1 MTDPRT
7 PSSRA
12 PGAARARDF
21 KAELARALLALQVA
35 IDGVGHNK
43 LRAALTSLGI
53 LFGTASVIAMLA
65 IGRGAQQEIL
75 EQMQLL
81 GTNNVVITP
90 LAEQSESDLAQSSNG
105 DAKEEPQRF
114 TPGLTEADA
123 RAIEAVIP
131 SLDAVS
137 GELVLNTT
145 ISREGYRRTGKVV
158 GADTSYFRLLNL
170 RLADGAGFTRAH
182 VERGAPVA
190 IIGHGVRTRFFTTEQ
205 AIGRR
210 LKVGESWLTVVGVL
224 EDRRISAP
232 LAQKL
237 GVRDANMDVYVP
249 LSTALLRY
257 RDRTLVTKRD
267 VELGARQEMGTNFV
281 AEGGP
286 ESAAEEEMKR
296 ERRNYHQLDRII
308 VRVADGQLVAPV
320 ADVVRRMLTRRHNQ
334 VIDFEVTVPELLLQ
348 QERRTRTIFNVVLG
362 AIASI
367 SLIVGGIGIMNI
379 MLASVLER
387 IREIGVRRAL
397 GATQKDILW
406 QFLQE
411 AGMIS
416 LAGGIA
422 GVLVG
427 AGLSFGIRRFAGIET
442 LISPMSIVAA
452 FGVSLTVGLVFGIV
466 PAWRAARQD
475 PVVCLR
481 YE

>member
-1 MTDPRT
+1 MESDGRT
-7 PSSRA
+7 PGS
-12 PGAARARDF
+12 AR
-21 KAELARALLALQVA
+21 LARALLTLRVAL
-35 IDGVGHNK
+35 DGVGHNK

-75 EQMQLL
+75 EQMRLL
-81 GTNNVVITP
+81 GTNNVIVTP
-90 LAEQSESDLAQSSNG
+90 LAEQSEAQISSAAAS

-123 RAIEAVIP
+123 RAITAMIP
-131 SLDAVS
+131 TVDAVS

-145 ISREGYRRTGKVV
+145 LSREGYRRTGKVV
-158 GADTSYFRLLNL
+158 GADTTYFRLLNL
-170 RLADGAGFTRAH
+170 QLASGSGFTQMH
-182 VERGAPVA
+182 IERGAPVA
-190 IIGHGVRTRFFTTEQ
+190 IIGHGVRTRFFTTEEP
-205 AIGRR
+205 IGRR
-210 LKVGESWLTVVGVL
+210 IKVGESWMTVVGVL

-249 LSTALLRY
+249 LSTALRRY

-267 VELGARQEMGTNFV
+267 VEQGARQEMGTAYV
-281 AEGGP
+281 IESGP
-286 ESAAEEEMKR
+286 ETPAAEEQKR
-296 ERRNYHQLDRII
+296 ERRNYHQLDRIV
-308 VRVADGQLVAPV
+308 VRVADGATVGPV
-320 ADVVRRMLTRRHNQ
+320 ADVIRRMLQRRHNQ

-348 QERRTRTIFNVVLG
+348 QERRTRTIFNIVLG

-411 AGMIS
+411 AVMIS

-422 GVLVG
+422 GVAVG
-427 AGLSFGIRRFAGIET
+427 AGLSAGIRHFAGIQT
-442 LISPMSIVAA
+442 LISPISIAAA
-452 FGVSLTVGLVFGIV
+452 FGVSLSVGLVFGIV

-475 PVVCLR
+475 PVDCLR

>member
-1 MTDPRT
+1 M
-7 PSSRA
+7 A
-12 PGAARARDF
+12 GATARI
-21 KAELARALLALQVA
+21 ARALLVLRVAL
-35 IDGVGHNK
+35 DGVGHNK

-75 EQMQLL
+75 EQMRLL
-81 GTNNVVITP
+81 GTNNVIITP
-90 LAEQSESDLAQSSNG
+90 LTEQSESSVSPAAEGES
-105 DAKEEPQRF
+105 KEEPQRF
-114 TPGLTEADA
+114 TPGLNDADA
-123 RAIEAVIP
+123 RAIAAGIP
-131 SLDAVS
+131 TVDAVS

-170 RLADGAGFTRAH
+170 DLASGSGFTGTHIA
-182 VERGAPVA
+182 RGAPVA
-190 IIGHGVRTRFFTTEQ
+190 IIGHGVRTRFFTTEEPL
-205 AIGRR
+205 GRR
-210 LKVGESWLTVVGVL
+210 IKVGESWLTVVGVL
-224 EDRRISAP
+224 GDRRISAP

-267 VELGARQEMGTNFV
+267 VEQGARQEMGTEYV
-281 AEGGP
+281 ASSGP
-286 ESAAEEEMKR
+286 ESAAEEEIKR
-296 ERRNYHQLDRII
+296 ERRNYHQLDRIV
-308 VRVADGQLVAPV
+308 VRVTDGELVAPV
-320 ADVVRRMLTRRHNQ
+320 ADIVRRMLQRRHNQ
-334 VIDFEVTVPELLLQ
+334 VIDFEVTIPELLLQ
-348 QERRTRTIFNVVLG
+348 QERRTRTIFNIVLG

-397 GATQKDILW
+397 GATQQDILW

-411 AGMIS
+411 AMMIS
-416 LAGGIA
+416 LAGGLA

-427 AGLSFGIRRFAGIET
+427 AGLSFGIRHFAGIQT

-452 FGVSLTVGLVFGIV
+452 FGVSLSVGLVFGIV

>member
-1 MTDPRT
+1 
-7 PSSRA
+7 
-12 PGAARARDF
+12 
-21 KAELARALLALQVA
+21 
-35 IDGVGHNK
+35 
-43 LRAALTSLGI
+43 
-53 LFGTASVIAMLA
+53 
-65 IGRGAQQEIL
+65 
-75 EQMQLL
+75 
-81 GTNNVVITP
+81 
-90 LAEQSESDLAQSSNG
+90 
-105 DAKEEPQRF
+105 
-114 TPGLTEADA
+114 
-123 RAIEAVIP
+123 
-131 SLDAVS
+131 
-137 GELVLNTT
+137 
-145 ISREGYRRTGKVV
+145 
-158 GADTSYFRLLNL
+158 
-170 RLADGAGFTRAH
+170 
-182 VERGAPVA
+182 
-190 IIGHGVRTRFFTTEQ
+190 
-205 AIGRR
+205 
-210 LKVGESWLTVVGVL
+210 VL

-267 VELGARQEMGTNFV
+267 VEQGARQEMGTSYV
-281 AEGGP
+281 VETGP
-286 ESAAEEEMKR
+286 TSAAEEEVKR

-308 VRVADGQLVAPV
+308 VRVSDGATVTPV
-320 ADVVRRMLTRRHNQ
+320 ADIVRRMLQRRHNQ
-334 VIDFEVTVPELLLQ
+334 VIDYEVTVPELLLQ

-397 GATQKDILW
+397 GATQQDILW

-411 AGMIS
+411 AVMIS

-427 AGLSFGIRRFAGIET
+427 AGLSLGIQHFAGIQT
-442 LISPMSIVAA
+442 LISPLSIVAA
-452 FGVSLTVGLVFGIV
+452 FGVSLSVGLVFGIV

-475 PVVCLR
+475 PVACLR

>member
-1 MTDPRT
+1 MTAQSDGPVHG
-7 PSSRA
+7 S
-12 PGAARARDF
+12 ARGT
-21 KAELARALLALQVA
+21 RALLALRVA
-35 IDGVGHNK
+35 LDGVGHNK

-75 EQMQLL
+75 EQMRLL
-81 GTNNVVITP
+81 GTNNVIITP
-90 LAEQSESDLAQSSNG
+90 LAEQSESDLAPAPSG
-105 DAKEEPQRF
+105 DEKEEAQRF

-123 RAIEAVIP
+123 RAIAAVIP
-131 SLDAVS
+131 TVDAVS

-170 RLADGAGFTRAH
+170 KLASGSGFSRIH
-182 VERGAPVA
+182 VERGLPVA
-190 IIGHGVRTRFFTTEQ
+190 IIGHGVRTRFFTTEE

-210 LKVGESWLTVVGVL
+210 IKVGESWMTVVGVL

-267 VELGARQEMGTNFV
+267 VEQGARQEMGTAYV
-281 AEGGP
+281 METGP
-286 ESAAEEEMKR
+286 TSAAEEEVKR

-308 VRVADGQLVAPV
+308 VRVADGSTVAPV
-320 ADVVRRMLTRRHNQ
+320 ADIVRRMLQRRHNQ
-334 VIDFEVTVPELLLQ
+334 VIDYEVTVPELLLQ
-348 QERRTRTIFNVVLG
+348 QERRTRAIFNVVLG

-397 GATQKDILW
+397 GATQQDILW

-411 AGMIS
+411 AVMIS

-427 AGLSFGIRRFAGIET
+427 AGLSVGIQHFAGIQT
-442 LISPMSIVAA
+442 LISPLSIVAA
-452 FGVSLTVGLVFGIV
+452 FGVSLSVGLVFGIV
-466 PAWRAARQD
+466 PAWRAAMQD
-475 PVVCLR
+475 PVACLR